1 MIEVQCRSY
10 EKHPRALTPCARE
23 RASIAGWLV
32 ALWLVLAMP
41 VGLSAQAPLA
51 LPPNGAAAAAYRS
64 AIAEARQLLVDLM
77 TERAIPGLSVAV
89 GVDGGVVWS
98 EGMGLAS
105 LEHGVPVTPLT
116 RFRTGSTAKPM
127 TAAVLAVLYER
138 GLVDLDAEVGEY
150 VTRWPEQH
158 RLITIRQLA
167 GHLSGIRHYD
177 PEGLEFFNSVRYTNL
192 LDALEIFDR
201 DALLFEPGTRY
212 SYSTYGYNL
221 LGAALQQAAGRP
233 FVQLVREVV
242 FEPLDMS
249 SSVTDHTDSIIAHR
263 TSFYERSGGGS
274 SYHTRQSGWQSATRT
289 VLNGPYTDNSNKAP
303 GGGFLTTPTDLV
315 RFGSAHLMPGFLKES
330 TLQLL
335 FAPQRTNSGEETS
348 YGLGWQLGEDSQGHP
363 TIGHG
368 GGAVGGTSQLLMHPD
383 LGLVVAL
390 QVNLTDAGIGR
401 AAREVAAI
409 FRRELAAR
417 N

>member
-23 RASIAGWLV
+23 RASIAGRLV

-127 TAAVLAVLYER
+127 TAAALAVLYER

-158 RLITIRQLA
+158 RPITIRQLA

-221 LGAALQQAAGRP
+221 LGAALQQAA
-233 FVQLVREVV
+233 
-242 FEPLDMS
+242 
-249 SSVTDHTDSIIAHR
+249 
-263 TSFYERSGGGS
+263 
-274 SYHTRQSGWQSATRT
+274 
-289 VLNGPYTDNSNKAP
+289 
-303 GGGFLTTPTDLV
+303 
-315 RFGSAHLMPGFLKES
+315 
-330 TLQLL
+330 
-335 FAPQRTNSGEETS
+335 
-348 YGLGWQLGEDSQGHP
+348 
-363 TIGHG
+363 
-368 GGAVGGTSQLLMHPD
+368 
-383 LGLVVAL
+383 
-390 QVNLTDAGIGR
+390 
-401 AAREVAAI
+401 
-409 FRRELAAR
+409 
-417 N
+417 